1 VTRAVWGRQWNVGAQ
16 AGWPPHGFPG
26 PRYVSRILRTA
37 AVLLLAATPFAVAQE
52 GGGGDLAAQLANP
65 VAALIS
71 VPFQSNLDFGGGTG
85 NALRYVMNFQPVV
98 PLTLGPDWNLIL
110 RTIVPLQYS
119 ERVYGDHRFGLGD
132 TVQSFFFS
140 PTQPVNGITWGVG
153 PVMLY
158 PTATEG
164 LGQRQWGAGPT
175 GVVLRQSGPWI
186 YGALANHIWS
196 MGDTPDSREAVNTT
210 FMQPFINYV
219 FPRQTTLFLS
229 TESTYDWSRRQWTVP
244 INAGVSQLVNIGGQ
258 AVQLGAGIRYF
269 AEAPDG
275 GPDWGVR
282 INLTFVFP
290 R

>member
-1 VTRAVWGRQWNVGAQ
+1 MRAVSARRWNVGAQ
-16 AGWPPHGFPG
+16 AGSAPRGSIG
-26 PRYVSRILRTA
+26 PLYVSRILGTA
-37 AVLLLAATPFAVAQE
+37 AALLLAALPFAAAQE
-52 GGGGDLAAQLANP
+52 GGEGDLAAQLANP

-98 PLTLGPDWNLIL
+98 PITLGPDWNLIL

-119 ERVYGDHRFGLGD
+119 ERAYSTHHFGLGD

-140 PTQPVNGITWGVG
+140 PAQPVGGITWGVG

-186 YGALANHIWS
+186 YGALVNHIWS
-196 MGDTPDSREAVNTT
+196 MGGTPDGQETVNTT
-210 FMQPFINYV
+210 FLQPFVNYV
-219 FPRQTTLFLS
+219 FPSQTTLFLS

-244 INAGVSQLVNIGGQ
+244 INAGVNQLVNIGGQ

-290 R
+290 K